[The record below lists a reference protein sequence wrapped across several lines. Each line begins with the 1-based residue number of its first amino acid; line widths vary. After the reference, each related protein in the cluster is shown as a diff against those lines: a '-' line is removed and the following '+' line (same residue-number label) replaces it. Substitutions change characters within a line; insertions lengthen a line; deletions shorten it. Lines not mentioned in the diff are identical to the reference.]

1 MSRRIKRKLNR
12 AAYPGNP
19 GGATMYISPGQ
30 LQSLF
35 AQTFYGSKAGIPV
48 QDATMFSPGQP
59 LPTQPGVNK
68 GGLPNQFKFPISYN
82 TYNPDRSLGKP
93 DIPSFQQ
100 LRHVAMLYSGV
111 TLCERAWF
119 DMVPRMQLKINLHPD
134 YVAQGYEE
142 KDFQQEIS
150 YFRKWFEKPDG
161 RRDIHT
167 WLRMAL
173 REQTQIDELYLY
185 KHRTKGGKLLGLHV
199 VAGDTMKPLLNDWGD
214 IPLPDD
220 PEPYAYQQ
228 YPWGIPGAM
237 YTTDMM
243 IHYQESPAADTPYGQ
258 SRVERIIMEVNQA
271 LRKKRRDL
279 AMFTEGNIPQGLMEV
294 PEAPQWTP
302 DIIDAYEQSWNA
314 LIAGNPQQQVRV
326 KFTQPG
332 MKYVKTDSGEIM
344 TDFDLFLLNIATG
357 CYGMSLQD
365 LSFTGDIHKSAG
377 DSQQNVLY
385 RRTIGPLAM
394 VYGMILTDI
403 MHTDF
408 EPKYK
413 GDMFIATFGGF
424 EEAEDLGAMAAAYSA
439 LTSAGILGLTNAGK
453 LMKLPE
459 DPDAPHIG
467 RILITK
473 DGPIFLDDMASDKM
487 RNAAMQAKMA
497 GYAMATNPP
506 EPAQNNKG
514 DTSNAT
520 SKQSSGSNT
529 GNSKTRDDTSSAGS
543 ARDTDTSR
551 STPVRN
557 ERALCAASE
566 RDGRHPHR
574 VQDSETRDGLHPAQP
589 AHAIHRVAPGEEF
602 ADASG
607 TLERHLPGKHDQKEH
622 GIWASHKH
630 GGTHMQKFAD
640 GLQKKAASYSAMAD
654 RKVSAHWTAQDGR
667 IASQIAHDL
676 RHIASVLNADPHAN
690 VAAMLKQM
698 LDEAQKLHEMAPHAM
713 SEHRLEV
720 LQHTS
725 EQYQR
730 ASTGGSH
737 TAHSSHTGH
746 SHHAHRTVESDRP
759 QVLQQHTGIMIAFM
773 LDQATAEKLVLPDG
787 EPVENLHVTLAF
799 MGDMN
804 DEPQAGKLH
813 PVKTLSSLQTVLSA
827 LTSFEAP
834 LQGHVGG
841 LGRFINPDTD
851 VTPVIAQVNVP
862 GLQEWRRRLVGLL
875 EISGYFIA
883 KDFDY
888 LPHITLAYIPA
899 DAPMPVESVEPLPL
913 TFDTLCLAVG
923 DDRYYYPMGA
933 GYVTRAPQS
942 TETKERTDRTVGD
955 ETRPDASREA
965 QQDVVP
971 YATAGLYPDSG
982 QADAARADYKRWRT
996 RAIEDAKTGKA
1007 QRGFTS
1013 TLIPV
1018 AIHDYISQLLRAC
1031 TTPDE
1036 VRTVFSRAQVQ
1047 ESEIA
1052 GSDQHLVYN
1061 EHFQVWEP
1069 HDTEQRLEHMRAQ
1082 GVQYLEWE
1090 THISNSGVCPMC
1102 DQNVGQVVELGTPF
1116 KSGHRLP
1123 SCHPGCQCGVKRLM
1137 EKPLERSGEPVS
1149 YISKR
1154 GSCDCEECRAM
1165 DGKPIGEKP
1174 PPYHEGCDCKVTEKE

>member
-12 AAYPGNP
+12 AAYPGMGNP

-48 QDATMFSPGQP
+48 QDATMFSPGTP

-68 GGLPNQFKFPISYN
+68 GGLPNQFKFPIAYN
-82 TYNPDRSLGKP
+82 TYNPDRTLGKP

-100 LRHVAMLYSGV
+100 LRQVAMLYSGV

-243 IHYQESPAADTPYGQ
+243 VHYQESPAADTPYGQ

-365 LSFTGDIHKSAG
+365 LSFTGDIHKSSG

-394 VYGMILTDI
+394 VYGMILTDV

-408 EPKYK
+408 EPQYK
-413 GDMFIATFGGF
+413 GNMFIVTFGGF
-424 EEAEDLGAMAAAYSA
+424 EEAEDLGAMATAYSA

-459 DPDAPHIG
+459 DPNAPHIG
-467 RILITK
+467 RIIITK

-506 EPAQNNKG
+506 ETAQNDKG
-514 DTSNAT
+514 DTTNAFRP
-520 SKQSSGSNT
+520 SGST
-529 GNSKTRDDTSSAGS
+529 GNSKTRGGASSAGS
-543 ARDTDTSR
+543 ARGTDTSAQGKQ
-551 STPVRN
+551 
-557 ERALCAASE
+557 ERALCVADE
-566 RDGRHPHR
+566 RGGDCPDRMRIQWQEGT
-574 VQDSETRDGLHPAQP
+574 DSAQS
-589 AHAIHRVAPGEEF
+589 AHSDDWAESGEEPEK
-602 ADASG
+602 ASG
-607 TLERHLPGKHDQKEH
+607 AFVDVQ
-622 GIWASHKH
+622 
-630 GGTHMQKFAD
+630 
-640 GLQKKAASYSAMAD
+640 
-654 RKVSAHWTAQDGR
+654 
-667 IASQIAHDL
+667 
-676 RHIASVLNADPHAN
+676 
-690 VAAMLKQM
+690 
-698 LDEAQKLHEMAPHAM
+698 
-713 SEHRLEV
+713 
-720 LQHTS
+720 
-725 EQYQR
+725 
-730 ASTGGSH
+730 
-737 TAHSSHTGH
+737 
-746 SHHAHRTVESDRP
+746 RP
-759 QVLQQHTGIMIAFM
+759 QQNTE
-773 LDQATAEKLVLPDG
+773 TEESPDRAIGG
-787 EPVENLHVTLAF
+787 EP
-799 MGDMN
+799 G
-804 DEPQAGKLH
+804 
-813 PVKTLSSLQTVLSA
+813 
-827 LTSFEAP
+827 
-834 LQGHVGG
+834 
-841 LGRFINPDTD
+841 
-851 VTPVIAQVNVP
+851 
-862 GLQEWRRRLVGLL
+862 
-875 EISGYFIA
+875 
-883 KDFDY
+883 
-888 LPHITLAYIPA
+888 
-899 DAPMPVESVEPLPL
+899 
-913 TFDTLCLAVG
+913 
-923 DDRYYYPMGA
+923 
-933 GYVTRAPQS
+933 
-942 TETKERTDRTVGD
+942 
-955 ETRPDASREA
+955 PDASREA
-965 QQDVVP
+965 QPDP
-971 YATAGLYPDSG
+971 LPHAATGLYPDQG
-982 QADAARADYKRWRT
+982 QAAATKADYKRWRT
-996 RAIEDAKTGKA
+996 RAIEDVKA
-1007 QRGFTS
+1007 GRLQRSFTS
-1013 TLIPV
+1013 TVIP
-1018 AIHDYISQLLRAC
+1018 ASMHDYISQLLRVCRTA
-1031 TTPDE
+1031 DE
-1036 VRTVFSRAQVQ
+1036 VRGVFSRAQLQ

-1069 HDTEQRLEHMRAQ
+1069 HDTEQQLERMRAE

-1090 THISNSGVCPMC
+1090 THISNSGVCPLC
-1102 DQNVGQVVELGTPF
+1102 DQNVGQVVAVGTPF

-1137 EKPLERSGEPVS
+1137 EKPIERAVEPVS
-1149 YISKR
+1149 YVSKK
-1154 GSCDCEECRAM
+1154 GTCDCEQCRAM
-1165 DGKPIGEKP
+1165 DGKVIGEKKP
-1174 PPYHEGCDCKVTEKE
+1174 PFHDGCDCSVKEE